1 MLAKNNEPLKIHQQ
15 LCVVY
20 FEDFMTESGG
30 RRCCLMLKLVAQTF
44 TMNTE
49 LADQVSDWLKKI
61 NAKIQENC
69 LFKTTISQNFLPPK
83 NLLFSDFLRYQLTC
97 SLCTDVLIFSLR
109 TCLSLTSSLRA
120 GQIEPLCV
128 RD

>member
-1 MLAKNNEPLKIHQQ
+1 MLAKNNKLLKIHQP

-20 FEDFMTESGG
+20 FEDFMTESGET
-30 RRCCLMLKLVAQTF
+30 LLSNVAQTF
-44 TMNTE
+44 TMNTQ

-61 NAKIQENC
+61 NPKIQENC

-83 NLLFSDFLRYQLTC
+83 NLHFSDLLGYQLTC
-97 SLCTDVLIFSLR
+97 SFCTDVLIFSLR